1 MVNKVGNKPRKTIS
15 GARGSRAS
23 LRHRV
28 DSYVNH
34 HGKTVA
40 QSLRRLL
47 RQPLQTL
54 MTVLVIAIAMALPA
68 ALYTAIEN
76 LRTLGSGIELNAR
89 MSVFLNK
96 SLSDDG
102 VAELMMALEQ
112 RPDVTAIV
120 YLSRERALEEF
131 REASGFGDV
140 LLLLDD
146 NPLPAAILVQP
157 ADAVTRDAAAADALV
172 AWLKARDEV
181 DDVSVDLGWLQKL
194 HAFINAGKQA
204 AMGLGVALGFGV
216 LLVMGNTI
224 RMAIANRREE
234 IVVVKL
240 IGGTNGYVQRPFLY
254 AGFWY
259 GIGGGLVA
267 WLLVWIAFLAMA
279 PAAKRIAALYQSGFS
294 LEGPGFLTLLVLLGC
309 GVALGLGGAWIAVA
323 SHLRRI
329 EPE

>member
-1 MVNKVGNKPRKTIS
+1 
-15 GARGSRAS
+15 
-23 LRHRV
+23 V
-28 DSYVNH
+28 DAYINH
-34 HGKTVA
+34 HGKTTV

-68 ALYTAIEN
+68 ALYTAVEN
-76 LRTLGSGIELNAR
+76 LRTLGTGIELNAR
-89 MSVFLNK
+89 MSVFLK
-96 SLSDDG
+96 KDLSDEG
-102 VAELMMALEQ
+102 VAELMLALEE
-112 RPDVTAIV
+112 RSDVTAIV

-146 NPLPAAILVQP
+146 NPLPPAILVQP
-157 ADAVTRDAAAADALV
+157 ADTVTRDAAAADALV
-172 AWLKARDEV
+172 SWLKEREEV

-194 HAFINAGKQA
+194 YAFITAGKQV

-240 IGGTNGYVQRPFLY
+240 IGGTDGYVRRPFLY
-254 AGFWY
+254 AGCWY
-259 GIGGGLVA
+259 GVGGGLFA
-267 WLLVWIAFLAMA
+267 WLLVWLGFIAMS
-279 PAAKRIAALYQSGFS
+279 PSAKRIAALYQSGFS
-294 LEGPGFLTLLVLLGC
+294 LKGPGVATLLVLIGC
-309 GVALGLGGAWIAVA
+309 GVGLGLCGAWLAVA
-323 SHLRRI
+323 SHLRQI